1 MHSTPQR
8 PFVYVYV
15 YVYASTT
22 YPTPSKLA
30 RGYTTTAE
38 GDTYVEHSHSQ
49 LSSQVA
55 QAHHRALIHQVSLA
69 KRVEVS
75 PACFCQSQHRE
86 PALRARAALRL
97 HSALPCVAIIRQA
110 FAKIRR
116 THDSCAGAKGIFEE
130 SSANRAETPSTPKIV
145 DGVLWPTNL
154 YEDGFSTPPQ
164 KRSPGTSAVMQR
176 PVERVLARRSYA
188 LKLDTDT

>member
-1 MHSTPQR
+1 MVAIYFSCQLRRGSLGKHWFRASGPLYLFESYCFPFGNQHLADDTIMEIHLFVILLHFTGPPVPITARMHSTPQR

-97 HSALPCVAIIRQA
+97 HSALPCVAIIR
-110 FAKIRR
+110 F
-116 THDSCAGAKGIFEE
+116 
-130 SSANRAETPSTPKIV
+130 
-145 DGVLWPTNL
+145 
-154 YEDGFSTPPQ
+154 
-164 KRSPGTSAVMQR
+164 
-176 PVERVLARRSYA
+176 
-188 LKLDTDT
+188 